1 MFYGAFLGPIG
12 AILIFNFT
20 IFVMVAY
27 VAIRHRKR
35 DSTKG
40 TSKKGSFLLI
50 LRLIGVTCLFGLTW
64 VFGALTIRS
73 ETSLAFQILF
83 ALFNSFQGFF
93 LFLFFC
99 VLNNDARKSWKR
111 LLLCHHQSS
120 PPVSRIKASNPHYP
134 SGATRSTAET
144 SHGYPSRNS
153 NLRLSAAEGSDQI
166 DVGPEI
172 HFTEDGA
179 ENPVTVMIPPRETSL
194 GTEANGI
201 TIIENHHA
209 NHRNG
214 RPRSHAQLARV
225 GNLERRAT
233 TGPPGQLLHT
243 GTQSFIV

>member
-35 DSTKG
+35 DST
-40 TSKKGSFLLI
+40 KGSFLLI

-83 ALFNSFQGFF
+83 ASFNSFQGFF

-120 PPVSRIKASNPHYP
+120 PPVSRIKISNP

-166 DVGPEI
+166 DVGPEVAKI
-172 HFTEDGA
+172 RFTADGA
-179 ENPVTVMIPPRETSL
+179 ENPVTVMVPPRETSL
-194 GTEANGI
+194 GTEVNGI

-214 RPRSHAQLARV
+214 RPRSHAELARI
-225 GNLERRAT
+225 GNRERRAPQ
-233 TGPPGQLLHT
+233 GPPGQLLQ
-243 GTQSFIV
+243 TQIQGFIV